1 MKKNKSSK
9 TWLQNQRRDVFF
21 IKSKMSGYRSRSAY
35 KLIEIIKKFSLLNNK
50 DHVLD
55 LGSSPGGW
63 SQVLTEKLISG
74 KVISVDLKPMDKIK
88 NNIFIQG
95 DFTDAEC
102 QKKIVSIFDGRIEGV
117 FSDMANNTTGNKNLD
132 SFRIGSLCLESMRF
146 AAKILNKKGY
156 FVSKFFMGEIFLEI
170 KLEASKLFD
179 EFHIFKP
186 DSSKSYSKESY
197 IICKKL
203 IN

>member
-1 MKKNKSSK
+1 LKKNKSSK
-9 TWLQNQRRDVFF
+9 TWIQNQRRDIFF

-35 KLIEIIKKFSLLNNK
+35 KLIEIIKKFGLLNIKNN
-50 DHVLD
+50 VLD

-63 SQVLTEKLISG
+63 SQVLAEKIING
-74 KVISVDLKPMDKIK
+74 KVISVDLKPMNKIK

-95 DFTDAEC
+95 DFTDTKC
-102 QKKIVSIFDGRIEGV
+102 QKKILSFVDGRIDGV
-117 FSDMANNTTGNKNLD
+117 FSDMANNTTGSKSLD
-132 SFRIGSLCLESMRF
+132 SFRTGSLCLESMKF
-146 AAKILNKKGY
+146 SAKILNKNGC

-170 KLEASKLFD
+170 KMEAEKLFD
-179 EFHIFKP
+179 EFRIFKP